1 MLPNLVIAGAPKC
14 GTSSLFKWLSD
25 HPRACG
31 SAVKETYYLLDPG
44 HPLLR
49 FARSSYHEQGLEGY
63 ERLFPGCRPGEHDVV
78 FEATTHYLYQRTAL
92 EVVAGLPTRPHVAF
106 VLRKPS
112 ERVYSSYQYTL
123 NNLAKLDDRISFPRF
138 VRLVKGEE
146 DAGAPL
152 DEVLG
157 ESAYVLKNDIGY
169 SRYVEHLRPWVER
182 LGRGRAHVLLF
193 EDMRR
198 DPRAFMK
205 DFAARLGL
213 DPSFYDSYS
222 FPVRNETVRIKS
234 RRLHRRARMFEGVLP
249 GGAVRDFVRGLYLR
263 AQSGGSGAPRK
274 TEEDLRALEELER
287 EFQPFSR
294 RLASE
299 LGVDISAW
307 GAPAAR

>member
-31 SAVKETYYLLDPG
+31 STVKETYYLLDAG

-49 FARSSYHEQGLEGY
+49 FAAAGSYHEHGLGGY
-63 ERLFPGCRPGEHDVV
+63 EQFFARCDGDADIV

-92 EVVAGLPTRPHVAF
+92 EVLSQLRPQPQVVF

-112 ERVYSSYQYTL
+112 ERVYSSYQYTK
-123 NNLAKLDDRISFPRF
+123 NNLAKLDKEISFSRF
-138 VRLVKGEE
+138 VRLVEGGERVAGL
-146 DAGAPL
+146 DA
-152 DEVLG
+152 VLG

-169 SRYVEHLRPWVER
+169 SRYVEHLTPWVER
-182 LGRGRAHVLLF
+182 FGRERVHVLLF

-205 DFAARLGL
+205 SLAARLGL
-213 DPSFYDSYS
+213 DAAFYDGYS
-222 FPVRNETVRIKS
+222 FPVRNETVSIKS
-234 RRLHRRARMFEGVLP
+234 QQLHRRARMFEGVLP
-249 GGAVRDFVRGLYLR
+249 DGALKDFVRGLYLKV
-263 AQSGGSGAPRK
+263 QSDGQPPRK
-274 TEEDLRALEELER
+274 TDEDVQTLDALER
-287 EFQPFSR
+287 AFRPFNL
-294 RLASE
+294 RLADE

-307 GAPAAR
+307 GSTNGR